1 MESFYF
7 FTFCVETIFFKTQFL
22 DTLSTFVRVEKDHSG
37 EFYIQYNAY
46 YREQKMLSIA
56 RVDWLISVNMNV
68 QEKLILTVINYVRK
82 YIERKLDF
90 QER

>member
-1 MESFYF
+1 
-7 FTFCVETIFFKTQFL
+7 
-22 DTLSTFVRVEKDHSG
+22 
-37 EFYIQYNAY
+37 
-46 YREQKMLSIA
+46 MLSIA

-82 YIERKLDF
+82 DIERKLDF